1 MVEEMYAEE
10 MRDMEGGGVEETD
23 RSGQGQSEGQ
33 NQNNGDERSQ
43 MIEVPNK
50 SASLGA
56 NFLTQPK
63 SEGLHDVNYITP
75 GGASED
81 IAPARNGVKPSPE
94 SFAFHDDHGV
104 VKKARTGL
112 DSSSSSLTSSF
123 ISPSVLSAS
132 LNYKGDELQMIPEE
146 EEEEEEEEESESL
159 EPYGSMFQLSRL
171 NRFPNEVMP
180 ANYGPPPFPPAAS
193 ASNNSNSSVS
203 LTLGLQHSE
212 GLSLS
217 GNPHQPYMEGHGQLN
232 MVGRHVNPSTYYG
245 MHNGPW
251 QLRGF
256 DSSS

>member
-1 MVEEMYAEE
+1 
-10 MRDMEGGGVEETD
+10 
-23 RSGQGQSEGQ
+23 
-33 NQNNGDERSQ
+33 
-43 MIEVPNK
+43 MIEDVPNK
-50 SASLGA
+50 PASLGA

-63 SEGLHDVNYITP
+63 IEGLHDVNYITP
-75 GGASED
+75 GGASEN
-81 IAPARNGVKPSPE
+81 IAPVRNGVKPAPE
-94 SFAFHDDHGV
+94 SFVFHDGHGG

-112 DSSSSSLTSSF
+112 DSSSSSMASSF
-123 ISPSVLSAS
+123 VSPSVLSAS

-146 EEEEEEEEESESL
+146 EEEASESL

-180 ANYGPPPFPPAAS
+180 TSYGPPPFPPAAS
-193 ASNNSNSSVS
+193 ASSNSNSSVS

-212 GLSLS
+212 GLSLA

-232 MVGRHVNPSTYYG
+232 MVGRHVNPSSYYG